1 MAELHGR
8 VTLVKRH
15 MLGVFLTALFGS
27 LLPGFGAQQRINPQN
42 TAIRYTGRVDKSDR
56 LVVRFDWPG
65 VMLEALFEGTSC
77 AIEMSGSKERFN
89 VFIDGKFVRIVK
101 TDSRQK
107 KIELV
112 NDLPDTLHH
121 LQLTKRYEAEGVI
134 PAVTALFIDKGKRLR
149 PLPPRP
155 RYRIEFIGASSLN
168 GFGNEAGS
176 VFCTEIPD
184 SSNCFYSYG
193 PVAARMLSAECFVLA
208 TTGRGIVRNW
218 GSPFISKANTYPVY
232 YDRTLWNSEQ
242 SPRWNYHAWQPHVV
256 VVSLGIN
263 DFSTNPQPTKPLFLA
278 RYFAFVRSIY
288 ARYPGVAVVCL
299 TSSKEPLRSYVREF
313 VEREISEG
321 NRRIRVV
328 SYDEIPYWERGCDWH
343 PNVKAHRKIAEMLV
357 TVIKPLL
364 AEKKEY

>member
-1 MAELHGR
+1 MESHGR
-8 VTLVKRH
+8 VALVKLYVR
-15 MLGVFLTALFGS
+15 GFFLTALLGFF
-27 LLPGFGAQQRINPQN
+27 LPGFSAQQRISPQN
-42 TAIRYTGRVDKSDR
+42 AAIRYTGRVDKSKR
-56 LVVRFDWPG
+56 SVVRFDWPG

-77 AIEMSGSKERFN
+77 AIEMSGSNEQFN
-89 VFIDGKFVRIVK
+89 VFIDGIFISIVK
-101 TDSRQK
+101 ADSLQK
-107 KIELV
+107 IIELAT
-112 NDLPDTLHH
+112 NLPDTLHH
-121 LQLTKRYEAEGVI
+121 LQLIKRYEAEGVI
-134 PAVTALFIDKGKRLR
+134 PAVTALFIDKGKKLR

-176 VFCTEIPD
+176 VFCTEVPD

-193 PVAARMLSAECFVLA
+193 PVAARMLNAECFVLA
-208 TTGRGIVRNW
+208 TTGRGVVRNW

-242 SPRWNYHAWQPHVV
+242 SPRWNHRVWQPQVV

-263 DFSTNPQPTKPLFLA
+263 DFSTNPKPTKPLFLS
-278 RYFAFVRSIY
+278 RYFAFVRNIY

-299 TSSKEPLRSYVREF
+299 TSNKEPLRSYVREF
-313 VEREISEG
+313 VEREIAEG
-321 NRRIRVV
+321 NSRIRVV

-357 TVIKPLL
+357 AVIQPLL
-364 AEKKEY
+364 EEKKE